1 MIDYYAIL
9 EISPNA
15 LLEDIK
21 YKYRKLAKKYHPD
34 LNKDKNSES
43 IFKTVNEAYNILS
56 NPQKRYDYD
65 KLYYSYNNHKNI
77 HTIFSQPKKE
87 IKKKLKKTFKKD
99 EVIQMEINFYE
110 SIVGTEIPFEFK
122 QKIECKVCTGYGGNF
137 KPCPSCDGNGTIQSK
152 SGFITTNILCTNCKG
167 VGYTKIDSCNSC
179 NGLGFKEEIIKLN
192 CVIPSGVDNYT
203 RLVMRG
209 KANKI
214 NNIRGDLYIELNII
228 NDSEFR
234 RDGLDIYKTLKL
246 NVLDILI
253 EDEIVIDGINEQ
265 ITVDMN
271 DIKNKKK
278 LVFKEKGIK
287 SINKDKIGDFIVE
300 VEIFYVDLSQKQKE
314 IIKSWL
320 YK

>member
-34 LNKDKNSES
+34 LNKDLEAET
-43 IFKTVNEAYNILS
+43 IFKKINAAYDILS
-56 NPQKRYDYD
+56 NSQKRSDYD
-65 KLYYSYNNHKNI
+65 KLYYSYNKNTR
-77 HTIFSQPKKE
+77 TIFRYPKKE

-99 EVIQMEINFYE
+99 EVIQMHINFYE
-110 SIVGTEIPFEFK
+110 SIIGVEIPFEFK
-122 QKIECKVCTGYGGNF
+122 QKSECNECNGYGGNF
-137 KPCPSCDGNGTIQSK
+137 KPCPNCDGNGTIQSK
-152 SGFITTNILCTNCKG
+152 SGFVTTNILCSNCKG
-167 VGYTKIDSCNSC
+167 IGYTKIYSCSSC
-179 NGLGFKEEIIKLN
+179 DGLGFKEEIIKLK
-192 CVIPSGVDNYT
+192 CVVPSGVDNHT

-214 NNIRGDLYIELNII
+214 NNIKGDLYIELNIN

-253 EDEIVIDGINEQ
+253 EDEIIIDGVDEQ
-265 ITVDMN
+265 ITIDTN

-300 VEIFYVDLSQKQKE
+300 IEIFYVDLSQKQKE

-320 YK
+320 HK